1 MSSSNLSQILI
12 RRKEVERLTSLSR
25 SRIYTLIK
33 QNAFPKP
40 ISLGSMSVAWIESE
54 IHEWIAT
61 RITELRNPTKQP

>member
-1 MSSSNLSQILI
+1 MNSSSLSQTLI

-54 IHEWIAT
+54 IQEWIAA
-61 RITELRNPTKQP
+61 RIAEFRK